1 MPLGC
6 GMQLSSVILSS
17 VGGIICN
24 LAGMIFH
31 IFVTRMLND
40 LLEWRCESTL
50 GCKKRVEQ
58 MTTLASAAS
67 LCLLAPNSAPGQTGN
82 KRRIPKKALN
92 SDTAFIVSL
101 CLSAPCWIFR
111 NMWNIS
117 VRLKSARNA
126 TFREKSQ
133 RRHRPACDRR
143 VSVGNRRQSRQ
154 LYIFVPLLLTQSVD
168 AIHVQPIGSW

>member
-1 MPLGC
+1 
-6 GMQLSSVILSS
+6 MQLSSVILSS

-101 CLSAPCWIFR
+101 FLWAPPKKER
-111 NMWNIS
+111 
-117 VRLKSARNA
+117 
-126 TFREKSQ
+126 TF
-133 RRHRPACDRR
+133 P
-143 VSVGNRRQSRQ
+143 
-154 LYIFVPLLLTQSVD
+154 Y
-168 AIHVQPIGSW
+168 

>member
-1 MPLGC
+1 
-6 GMQLSSVILSS
+6 MQLSSVILSS

-40 LLEWRCESTL
+40 LLEWRCESTRW
-50 GCKKRVEQ
+50 CKKRVEQ

-101 CLSAPCWIFR
+101 FLSAPPKKGKNFSLLD
-111 NMWNIS
+111 IS
-117 VRLKSARNA
+117 
-126 TFREKSQ
+126 E
-133 RRHRPACDRR
+133 
-143 VSVGNRRQSRQ
+143 
-154 LYIFVPLLLTQSVD
+154 
-168 AIHVQPIGSW
+168 HVKH